1 MKKTTTKP
9 KAKKPV
15 RKVNLALQGGG
26 SHGAYTWGV
35 LDRILEE
42 EDIEIAG
49 ISGTSAGAMNGAV
62 LIDGLIKG
70 GRAKAK
76 EQLRAFWG
84 DVSQHNNLFGPMQ
97 PAVPEWGMAAAY
109 GMLDMFSRTFSPYE
123 FNPMNI
129 NPLRDVLERSIDIK
143 NFRKSHKVPLFA
155 TATNVQTGQPRVFG
169 CDEITIDVLMAS
181 ACLPFLFQAVEI
193 EDMAYWDGGYAG
205 NPSIWPLIYHTKC
218 DDILLVQINPIERAG
233 TPKKASEII
242 DRLNEISFN
251 SSLIAEMRAI
261 NFVKKLIERGK
272 LDDEEYKNIRM
283 HMIFSP
289 DAMHGMTASSK
300 LNTNWDFIAT
310 LHEIGYKLADE
321 WIRKHKNL
329 IGRESSLNIEK
340 VFLTKPTKKSEV
352 IKRAKSAQKA

>member
-1 MKKTTTKP
+1 MA
-9 KAKKPV
+9 KAKKAI
-15 RKVNLALQGGG
+15 RKINLALQGGG

-42 EDIEIAG
+42 EDLEIGG

-70 GRAKAK
+70 GRHKAK
-76 EQLRAFWG
+76 EQLRTFWQ
-84 DVSQHNNLFGPMQ
+84 DISQHNGVFSPIQNAALP
-97 PAVPEWGMAAAY
+97 VPEWGMAAAY
-109 GMLDMFSRTFSPYE
+109 SMLDMFSRTFSPYE
-123 FNPMNI
+123 FNPLNI
-129 NPLRDVLERSIDIK
+129 NPLRDVLERTLDLN
-143 NFRKSHKVPLFA
+143 NFKKHHRTPLFV
-155 TATNVQTGQPRVFG
+155 TATNVQSGQPRVFG
-169 CDEITIDVLMAS
+169 CEEVTFDVLMAS

-193 EDMAYWDGGYAG
+193 DGMAYWDGGYVG
-205 NPSIWPLIYHTKC
+205 NPSIWPLIYHTQC
-218 DDILLVQINPIERAG
+218 NDVLLVQINPIERVG

-261 NFVKKLIERGK
+261 NFVKKLIQSGR
-272 LDDEEYKNIRM
+272 LTDDEYKDIRM

-300 LNTNWDFIAT
+300 LNANWDFIAT
-310 LHEIGYKLADE
+310 LHEIGYQLADD
-321 WIRKHKNL
+321 WLRKHKSA

-340 VFLTKPTKKSEV
+340 TFLTKPKKKSEV
-352 IKRAKSAQKA
+352 IKRAKRAQKA